1 MSTRYLIAALL
12 MTSACAAQA
21 DVLPTTGTDGA
32 NSLVQA
38 LYGKTSADQA
48 GTANLSLSQGVD
60 APYVIGTS
68 NTIMAAMLGYGM
80 SVFNTRALV
89 SEPAALPATG
99 AAALPAA
106 NPIADT
112 GSNVEVGLD
121 VGSGTGQDV
130 GSGTGQDV
138 GSPLAEAGDVGTAA
152 DGEVPEPSSIALMM
166 AGMLGAAALGRRR
179 RG

>member
-12 MTSACAAQA
+12 MTSACVAQA

-38 LYGKTSADQA
+38 LYGKTSTDQA
-48 GTANLSLSQGVD
+48 STANLSLSQGVD

-112 GSNVEVGLD
+112 GSNVEIGLD
-121 VGSGTGQDV
+121 IGSGTGQDV
-130 GSGTGQDV
+130 S
-138 GSPLAEAGDVGTAA
+138 SPLAEAGDVGAAA